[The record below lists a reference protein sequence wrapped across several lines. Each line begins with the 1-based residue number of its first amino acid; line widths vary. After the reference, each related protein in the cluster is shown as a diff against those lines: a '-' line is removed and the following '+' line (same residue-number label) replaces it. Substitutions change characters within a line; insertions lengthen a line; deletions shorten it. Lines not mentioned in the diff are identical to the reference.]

1 MQYDKKINKRKLEDI
16 HLNDEVLVHKP
27 VTKRTKGGSL
37 KPTFTGL
44 FKTAAVNQNSFKVN
58 INSKLH
64 SYNRGNLKKG
74 MYYFFFFRYS
84 NIKKKIVY
92 TRNLIDH

>member
-1 MQYDKKINKRKLEDI
+1 MQYDKEINKRKLEDI
-16 HLNDEVLVHKP
+16 HLNDKVLVHKP

-44 FKTAAVNQNSFKVN
+44 FKIAAVNQNSFKVN

-74 MYYFFFFRYS
+74 MYYFFFFFFFS
-84 NIKKKIVY
+84 
-92 TRNLIDH
+92 LQQH